1 MAILTLGL
9 LHASFPVPSTIP
21 GTGLAPARHLAAKPT
36 NLEVVTFTDPLPLVL
51 HSGGF
56 WNWLGG
62 LAKDFLH
69 GAVSSLGGSAMH
81 WVWDKI
87 GPKTSS
93 DSRLKQIASSLSNIS
108 SVLGRMDQGLEEIVA
123 GIAALNSELADIDA
137 TLHYIAEE
145 IRELIDHFKFA
156 EIEEAYA
163 FIKRKHQDF
172 AGCLQYPACLAKG
185 NGSLF
190 EFCHDDPVCEN
201 QLVDRLEQHLQTIH
215 SFLTG
220 TVDPITHRSKD
231 SLINLTYQMVRNSSS
246 TNFQRCR
253 LSGPGGTPETYCEV
267 LVALP
272 MISYMMQAG
281 MVQLQGFSM
290 YVSILDRWNFA
301 ARAATATRQFRSRL
315 DQQFAIAH
323 ANMLSHNMSS
333 RIFEIAETMQTLV
346 NGVKVLDMSLNCTS
360 ETRIAH
366 CLPMIPVGGESCAPG
381 QKGVCPEASR
391 KCYNSE
397 GECITYELG
406 QGLGIN
412 DTLCCPGA
420 RCRAQEVDPICVY
433 I

>member
-1 MAILTLGL
+1 MRCVASLLMAILTLGF
-9 LHASFPVPSTIP
+9 LHVSFPVPSTIP
-21 GTGLAPARHLAAKPT
+21 TALAPGRHLAGTPA
-36 NLEVVTFTDPLPLVL
+36 NMEVVTFTDPLPLVL

-56 WNWLGG
+56 WNWLGR
-62 LAKDFLH
+62 LAGGFLH

-81 WVWDKI
+81 WVWDTI

-93 DSRLKQIASSLSNIS
+93 DSRLKQIVGSLSNIS
-108 SVLGRMDQGLEEIVA
+108 SVLGRMDQSLEEVVA

-172 AGCLQYPACLAKG
+172 AGCLQDPVCLAKG

-201 QLVDRLEQHLQTIH
+201 QLVDRLEMHLQTIH

-220 TVDPITHRSKD
+220 TADPITHRSKD
-231 SLINLTYQMVRNSSS
+231 PLINLTYQMVRNSSS
-246 TNFQRCR
+246 ADFHQCR
-253 LSGPGGTPETYCEV
+253 FAITYSPETYCDLV
-267 LVALP
+267 VALP
-272 MISYMMQAG
+272 MISYMMKAG

-290 YVSILDRWNFA
+290 YVSILDRWNYT

-333 RIFEIAETMQTLV
+333 RIFEIAETMQKVANCQWREGAGGYVFQRNLV
-346 NGVKVLDMSLNCTS
+346 QL
-360 ETRIAH
+360 
-366 CLPMIPVGGESCAPG
+366 IPTVHLS
-381 QKGVCPEASR
+381 
-391 KCYNSE
+391 
-397 GECITYELG
+397 
-406 QGLGIN
+406 QG
-412 DTLCCPGA
+412 
-420 RCRAQEVDPICVY
+420 
-433 I
+433 